1 MWDCCMQSY
10 KLPAIV
16 IVIVDFDYCWCL
28 YQVDSMYEGKT
39 ALHVAIEEG
48 SPSAVRLLLE
58 YKANMNLQVHIQRN
72 YKQYLQWIIG

>member
-1 MWDCCMQSY
+1 
-10 KLPAIV
+10 
-16 IVIVDFDYCWCL
+16 
-28 YQVDSMYEGKT
+28 MYEGKT

-72 YKQYLQWIIG
+72 YKQYLQ